1 MSAPHRKAPEA
12 EDLSAENRTDDPQK
26 VGAFLQ
32 NFGFLKL
39 GNKAIQGDVAPALT
53 ELQSMGSIPRT
64 GVFDAA
70 TAQLMDKPRCGYP
83 DRNPSISGP
92 LESTNFGA
100 TWDHTDITYRFDS
113 FCVDLTPL
121 QVKQTIADA
130 LAKWASVTPLTL
142 REVQPGT
149 AADIR
154 IRFERLNHG
163 DGKPFDG
170 VGAVLAHAFSPGN
183 GDSNI
188 AGDAHFDDDETWTV
202 QSLGHVALHEF
213 GHSLGLG
220 HSDITTAVMYMYAN
234 GQAALQPDESSSAS
248 TSPTMHKLRR
258 YIVVIMSLPLYH

>member
-1 MSAPHRKAPEA
+1 K
-12 EDLSAENRTDDPQK
+12 K

-32 NFGFLKL
+32 KFGYLKL
-39 GNKAIQGDVAPALT
+39 GNEAIQEDLAPALT
-53 ELQSMGSIPRT
+53 ELQAVGSIPKT

-92 LESTNFGA
+92 LESTIFGGK
-100 TWDHTDITYRFDS
+100 WDHTDITYRFDS
-113 FCVDLTPL
+113 FCADLTQL

-130 LAKWASVTPLTL
+130 LAKWANATPLTF
-142 REVQPGT
+142 REVLPGT

-154 IRFERLNHG
+154 IRFAVLDHG
-163 DGKPFDG
+163 DGYPFDG
-170 VGAVLAHAFSPGN
+170 VGTVLAHAFSPGN

-202 QSLGHVALHEF
+202 QSLGHTALHEF

-220 HSDITTAVMYMYAN
+220 HSDITTAVMYMFAN
-234 GQAALQPDESSSAS
+234 GQAELQPDDISGIQG
-248 TSPTMHKLRR
+248 R
-258 YIVVIMSLPLYH
+258 Y